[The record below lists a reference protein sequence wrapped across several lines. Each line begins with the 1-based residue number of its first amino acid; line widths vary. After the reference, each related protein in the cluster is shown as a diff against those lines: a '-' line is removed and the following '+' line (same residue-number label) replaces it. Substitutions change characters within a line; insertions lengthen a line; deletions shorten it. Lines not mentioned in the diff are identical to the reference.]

1 MMPSQKIFSTT
12 LVVNIPEE
20 TQERI
25 EKLMKMTG
33 KPKSDVAR
41 WVLDVGLDVIFRA
54 IEEGEINPKTGLP
67 MAEIRIRGSLGR

>member
-1 MMPSQKIFSTT
+1 MPSQKIFSTT
-12 LVVNIPEE
+12 LVVNIPKE

-25 EKLMKMTG
+25 EKLMKMAG

-54 IEEGEINPKTGLP
+54 IEKGEINPKTGLP
-67 MAEIRIRGSLGR
+67 VAQIRAQGLWPRE